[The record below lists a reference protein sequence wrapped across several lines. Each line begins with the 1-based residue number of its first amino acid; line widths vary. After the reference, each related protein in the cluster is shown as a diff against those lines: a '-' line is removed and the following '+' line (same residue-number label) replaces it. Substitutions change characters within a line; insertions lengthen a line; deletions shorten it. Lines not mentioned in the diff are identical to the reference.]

1 MPQDGRGIEMLLLHI
16 LLTILKILGILL
28 LVVAGLL
35 LLIVLALLFVP
46 VTYKVQGNKSQETW
60 GISGRVSW
68 LFGGISAR
76 FWHRGEIGWEL
87 RLLGI
92 PVRKLMRRLRGGKRR
107 KRQEKKTSSGR
118 KEKGASAQNGP
129 SPSEETFVKRESS
142 LSEGTYLRM
151 REPSPSDE
159 SPVQKDAVS
168 FKGIAFAESRISFR
182 KSPLCRK
189 NPPARKQRPRRER
202 SPESRSGAPGG

>member
-1 MPQDGRGIEMLLLHI
+1 MLLLHI

-28 LVVAGLL
+28 LIAAGLL

-46 VTYKVQGNKSQETW
+46 VTYTVQGDKSQETW

-76 FWHRGEIGWEL
+76 FWHRGETGWEL

-118 KEKGASAQNGP
+118 KEKGAICA
-129 SPSEETFVKRESS
+129 KW
-142 LSEGTYLRM
+142 
-151 REPSPSDE
+151 
-159 SPVQKDAVS
+159 AVS
-168 FKGIAFAESRISFR
+168 FRRNICEERVVSFR
-182 KSPLCRK
+182 RNICEWRAVSFR
-189 NPPARKQRPRRER
+189 
-202 SPESRSGAPGG
+202 